1 MNALA
6 ILWIAICLLGLA
18 VSLKSA
24 AVLRRRSLWTLAG
37 WLATAAY
44 FAIAGIDAA
53 RGSRAVAHLDYV
65 TLRGGGHPRRTAGGA
80 VVVAARHRTDR
91 RRAART
97 ESALDG
103 KCPRA
108 TAQSVNQTAFLS
120 IAM

>member
-44 FAIAGIDAA
+44 FAIAGVDAA

-65 TLRGGGHPRRTAGGA
+65 TLGLLTLCF
-80 VVVAARHRTDR
+80 VVAGIRDEPQAEPWWWPRGTGPTGAE
-91 RRAART
+91 RRARKA
-97 ESALDG
+97 
-103 KCPRA
+103 P
-108 TAQSVNQTAFLS
+108 
-120 IAM
+120 